1 MTAPRIPIGGTRGTV
16 YRDVASLRIE
26 DAGNLLQTG
35 RRNGAI
41 YLAGYAVE
49 CQLKYAYCQRKNS
62 QYLPAPLE
70 VHDWELIVDKAGL
83 LKDIKV
89 QSRMDA
95 IYSALVDKWG
105 PSLRY
110 RTAGYSESEAK
121 LLYNQ
126 MKQLYQFF
134 KDLVP

>member
-1 MTAPRIPIGGTRGTV
+1 MTAPRIAKGGTRGTV
-16 YRDVASLRIE
+16 YRDVATLRIE
-26 DAGNLLQTG
+26 DAGNLLQNE
-35 RRNGAI
+35 RRNGAV
-41 YLAGYAVE
+41 YLAGYAIE
-49 CQLKYAYCQRKNS
+49 CQLKYAFCRRKNS
-62 QYLPAPLE
+62 VYLPASLE
-70 VHDWELIVDKAGL
+70 VHDWERLVDKAGL

-89 QSRMDA
+89 QSAMDA
-95 IYSALVDKWG
+95 IYSALVEKWG

-110 RTAGYSESEAK
+110 RTASYSESEAK

>member
-1 MTAPRIPIGGTRGTV
+1 MTAPRITKGGTRGTV
-16 YRDVASLRIE
+16 YRDVATLRIE
-26 DAGNLLQTG
+26 DAGNLLQNG
-35 RRNGAI
+35 RRNGAV

-49 CQLKYAYCQRKNS
+49 CQLKYAFCRRKNS
-62 QYLPAPLE
+62 VYLPAPLE
-70 VHDWELIVDKAGL
+70 VHDWERLVDQAGL

-89 QSRMDA
+89 QSAMDA
-95 IYSALVDKWG
+95 IYSALVEKWG

-110 RTAGYSESEAK
+110 RTASYSESEAK